1 MKLSEVTQ
9 TRSGVVMVDG
19 VGVVGSSKEWAKR
32 TDFFGDGA
40 TPETELVSDMN
51 QTIAMFVDVRPF
63 ETVNAEERKQ
73 LKGQFKKDEISVAAH
88 FLMPNN
94 ILVKAWLT
102 RSDLKSVSEGLVQ
115 RDIPLRKYICYGKP
129 YIPTGDLRCFGR
141 YTQVMVRDLRSRT

>member
-1 MKLSEVTQ
+1 MKLDEVAQ

-19 VGVVGSSKEWAKR
+19 IGVVGSSKEWAKR
-32 TDFFGDGA
+32 TDFFGDEV

-63 ETVNAEERKQ
+63 ETVNAEERRR
-73 LKGQFKKDEISVAAH
+73 LKAQFKKDEISVAAH

-129 YIPTGDLRCFGR
+129 YIPTGDLCCFGR
-141 YTQVMVRDLRSRT
+141 YAQTMV